1 MNPKI
6 SIIAPAHRPQ
16 NWMDL
21 YKSIGEN
28 DVEFELVFVG
38 PNQPDYRLPNNFRF
52 ISSSVKPAQCS
63 EIALRNTTADLVM
76 NMADDLTFER
86 LRPLD
91 RLYETYKNYNNDKII
106 LSCRYM
112 LNGED
117 LSSECAYF
125 DGTSSPVMPLCGL
138 MSRNLLMSM
147 GGIDKNFIAIM
158 WDLDI
163 AMRVHALGGDV
174 ILSDVFL
181 EEDLDKRAG
190 SELCNEFWEHDRGLL
205 FSLWTKN
212 SKNHFR
218 RTKPVEPFDDR
229 NILKASQGPRGR
241 WRGSSSMVIEK
252 IETNLPKII
261 SGIRK
266 PYMYLNY
273 ARRVVSGKNQR
284 LKLAKEYWKKV
295 SKT

>member
-6 SIIAPAHRPQ
+6 SIFSSAHRPQ

-52 ISSSVKPAQCS
+52 IRSLVKPAQCV

-76 NMADDLTFER
+76 NMADDCAFKGS
-86 LRPLD
+86 RPLD

-117 LSSECAYF
+117 QSGSTYF
-125 DGTSSPVMPLCGL
+125 PDFKGDTSSLVMPLAGL

-147 GGIDKNFIAIM
+147 GGVDKNFIAIM

-174 ILSDVFL
+174 IISDVFL
-181 EEDLDKRAG
+181 EEDKDKSAG

-205 FSLWTKN
+205 FSLWKKN
-212 SKNHFR
+212 GKVHLR

-241 WRGSSSMVIEK
+241 WRGSGSIVIEK
-252 IETNLPKII
+252 IETNLPRII
-261 SGIRK
+261 RGIRK
-266 PYMYLNY
+266 PSMYLNY
-273 ARRVVSGKNQR
+273 ARRMALGFMA
-284 LKLAKEYWKKV
+284 KL
-295 SKT
+295 

>member
-1 MNPKI
+1 
-6 SIIAPAHRPQ
+6 
-16 NWMDL
+16 MDL

-52 ISSSVKPAQCS
+52 IRSLVKPTQCL

-76 NMADDLTFER
+76 SIADDCLFKR
-86 LRPLD
+86 SRPLD

-117 LSSECAYF
+117 LSESAHF
-125 DGTSSPVMPLCGL
+125 DGMNSPVVSLSGL

-181 EEDLDKRAG
+181 EEDKDKSAG
-190 SELCNEFWEHDRGLL
+190 SELCNEFWEHDKGLL
-205 FSLWTKN
+205 NSLWRKN
-212 SKNHFR
+212 RKVHFR
-218 RTKPVEPFDDR
+218 RTKPVESFDDL

-241 WRGSSSMVIEK
+241 WRGSGSIVIEK
-252 IETNLPKII
+252 IETNLPRII
-261 SGIRK
+261 RGIRK
-266 PYMYLNY
+266 PSMYLNY
-273 ARRVVSGKNQR
+273 AKRMANY
-284 LKLAKEYWKKV
+284 AKRMANALV
-295 SKT
+295 HAMR

>member
-52 ISSSVKPAQCS
+52 IRSLVKPAQCV
-63 EIALRNTTADLVM
+63 EIALRNTTTDLVM
-76 NMADDLTFER
+76 NMADDCAFKGS
-86 LRPLD
+86 RPLD

-106 LSCRYM
+106 LSCRYT

-117 LSSECAYF
+117 QPEESQRF
-125 DGTSSPVMPLCGL
+125 DGMNSPVMPLCGL

-174 ILSDVFL
+174 ILSNVFL
-181 EEDLDKRAG
+181 EEDKDKSAG

-205 FSLWTKN
+205 FSLWKKN
-212 SKNHFR
+212 GKIHLR
-218 RTKPVEPFDDR
+218 RAKPVEPFDDR

-241 WRGSSSMVIEK
+241 WRGSGSIVIEK
-252 IETNLPKII
+252 IETNLPRII
-261 SGIRK
+261 RGIRK
-266 PYMYLNY
+266 PSMYLNY
-273 ARRVVSGKNQR
+273 ARRMVLGFMGK
-284 LKLAKEYWKKV
+284 L
-295 SKT
+295 